1 LVRTLQNR
9 MILGV
14 ALIAIMGFL
23 FYTAVQFFLPD
34 RLITHEVVLV
44 LQRSLRKTGLK
55 INIGKV
61 HWAGLNRI
69 QATRISLLDAQN
81 HSIPYQVGKIDLKIN
96 LLMLITNRLHPENAL
111 QEIELVDPRITLQ
124 HFQDGSWNYRR
135 YFPPGKGKLQ
145 LQMALKIRNGT
156 VDFIDYRYG
165 RHRLQ
170 KINGKAR
177 FSSNSLLS
185 WSAKGITN
193 FNQRMQWSSQGNCR
207 IDEIAGAC
215 EVKARHVA
223 AAKLA
228 PFIPPIVDYRVSS
241 GFTDIKINIAWNND
255 ELWLNNGVA
264 SLWNVAFTVPQIKDP
279 FVIKQLEAEFSPTQW
294 QVNHGCL
301 LHHRTV
307 IKVSGLINNKMN
319 RIKGELSAE
328 QVGLAELNQLLPKDT
343 KTSLQGEGK
352 LRLTVGGTLNNPIID
367 GEAFI
372 NNARLVLAGVE
383 TVNQI
388 AGRMTIRKN
397 NLKIQR
403 LEGSWHN
410 SLVVMKGTIYNLFNP
425 RLNLQVYGSGLNPGP
440 EVTDLLSKQGFRAN
454 GSINL
459 DGKITG
465 KPMNPDI
472 VAELS
477 VEQLF
482 YQEVAFNAL
491 RTKLQWDVNANSLRI
506 LELQGNIWDGHFTA
520 KGEVRVNTGGVRWRL
535 SSRIADVNLA
545 LAPFSDELGLGGKV
559 SSDLVLKGNW
569 QKGTS
574 FQYGNVLGIL
584 NGKDLAYKDLLID
597 EAKGA
602 FSWLDGKLD
611 IHSIELKIDRGMI
624 YGHLSW
630 NPADLAVNL
639 YAENVRI
646 QQLLPDNRLYPVGG
660 FFNGSCI
667 FEGPLKKVTGRID
680 GVFSEVSWGDRPIG
694 TIKETIDYSPQGLII
709 TQALVSTDTGD
720 YRVTGRVDLGEE
732 AGLALQITGNNI
744 KLSGLPTWFPAIAAF
759 KPSGT
764 AQIDCSIKGP
774 FDDPQI
780 QGEASFMDPSFG
792 PLHMEQGNLKVSGDL
807 GQLTISEF
815 NLTSRTSQ
823 ISINGSV
830 NQNQLDLTVNGSAL
844 QLGSLQL
851 TYGGKTLEG
860 TIDVRGSLR
869 GDITN
874 PFFEALIG
882 GKELSFGSLYFKDL
896 AAQINWHSQILE
908 IDLARLSRDQTEIA
922 LSGTLSFT
930 ENTPLYD
937 LDLRVSTLSLRE
949 LLNNTYPMPANLE
962 ADGQLDGFIKIAGNF
977 SDPEIS
983 IRGTLSQ
990 GTFNDVPVNGE
1001 FDLAYS
1007 NRKVTIERLL
1017 LNQGNGTLL
1026 ANGVW
1031 ENGQHIKIELGLQD
1045 FPCQAINPFINPA
1058 YKLAGVANAFAIVEW
1073 SNSKINGDYRL
1084 VINSLALNQYQL
1096 GDLSANGDLS
1106 NQGLSVSEAMI
1117 SRKDGFLNAKGYI
1130 PWDPALING
1139 LKIPLLRDVVSRNLN
1154 MTFNFKNLPGEQLNF
1169 FESLA
1174 KVLSGS
1180 LDGNLKLSGALNNP
1194 QIVGNIDANDLS
1206 ANVVGLPGLV
1216 ENFQASVVLDGAK
1229 ATIERARG
1237 TYGHGRFNISGNATY
1252 DGSGI
1257 GDLDLAL
1264 TGSNIF
1270 YSNSF
1275 FDGYGDLNLKLQGP
1289 KMEPLLSG
1297 DAKIFDSRISVS
1309 GSTSRDTSLSWD
1321 PKLDIAVSTK
1331 DNVRYRQMGLA
1342 DVTLNGKIQVQG
1354 KLSDPK
1360 IEGEASSKQGI
1371 LTFYGQTFKVNQGKA
1386 VFKYSQGIL
1395 PYIDVN
1401 SSLQYPKAE
1410 IFLTAKGQVG
1420 GDVAINLTSQPFMS
1434 RADLFAMLNWPELND
1449 EQKPLTVNEVV
1460 AGNISFLTDTIFGD
1474 FLYQIRNT
1482 LNIDY
1487 LYLEPNYQQSDLSLH
1502 VGRNV
1507 GKDLF
1512 LSYTRS
1518 FADTSKEQWGLDY
1531 QIDSHWSLG
1540 GNYSVVD
1547 GTSWRLIYQI
1557 GLQ

>member
-1 LVRTLQNR
+1 MVRTVQNK
-9 MILGV
+9 MILGI
-14 ALIAIMGFL
+14 ALIAAMGFL
-23 FYTAVQFFLPD
+23 FYTAAQFFLPD
-34 RLITHEVVLV
+34 RVITHEVVLV
-44 LQRSLRKTGLK
+44 LQKSLGKTGLK
-55 INIGKV
+55 ISIGRV

-69 QATRISLLDAQN
+69 RATQISLRDAQN
-81 HSIPYQVGKIDLKIN
+81 RSIPYQVGKIDLKVN
-96 LLMLITNRLHPENAL
+96 LFTLITNRLHPESAL
-111 QEIELVDPRITLQ
+111 QEIELVDPRITLR
-124 HFQDGSWNYRR
+124 HFRDGSWNYRR
-135 YFPPGKGKLQ
+135 YFPSGKGKLQ

-170 KINGKAR
+170 KINGKLK

-185 WSAKGITN
+185 WSAKGITD

-207 IDEIAGAC
+207 IDQIAGTC

-228 PFIPPIVDYRVSS
+228 PFITPIVDYRVSS
-241 GFTDIKINIAWNND
+241 GFADITLNLAWNHD
-255 ELWLNNGVA
+255 QLWVKNGTS
-264 SLWNVAFTVPQIKDP
+264 SLEDVAFTLPQIKGP
-279 FVIKQLEAEFSPTQW
+279 FVIKQLEAKFSPTQW
-294 QVNHGCL
+294 QVSHGYL
-301 LHHRTV
+301 LHQRTV
-307 IKVSGLINNKMN
+307 IKVSGLINNKLN

-328 QVGLAELNQLLPKDT
+328 QVALAELNQLLPKAT
-343 KTSLQGEGK
+343 KTSLQGEGN
-352 LRLTVGGTLNNPIID
+352 LRLTVSGTLNNPNID
-367 GEAFI
+367 GEVFI
-372 NNARLVLAGVE
+372 NNAKVVLAGIE

-397 NLKIQR
+397 NLRIQR

-410 SLVVMKGTIYNLFNP
+410 SLVAMKGTISNLFNP
-425 RLNLQVYGSGLNPGP
+425 RLDLQVSGSGLNPGP
-440 EVTDLLSKQGFRAN
+440 EVMDLLSKQGFRIN

-477 VEQLF
+477 LEQLF
-482 YQEVAFNAL
+482 YREVALNAL
-491 RTKLQWDVNANSLRI
+491 KTKLQWNVNTNSLRI
-506 LELQGNIWDGHFTA
+506 VEVQGDILDGHFTA
-520 KGEVRVNTGGVRWRL
+520 KGQVVVNVGGVRWQL
-535 SSRIADVNLA
+535 SSQIADVNLA
-545 LAPFSDELGLGGKV
+545 LFPFSDELGLGGKA
-559 SSDLVLKGNW
+559 SGDLVLKGDW
-569 QKGTS
+569 QKGTP
-574 FQYGNVLGIL
+574 FQYGNVVGIL
-584 NGKDLAYKDLLID
+584 NGKNLAYKDLLID
-597 EAKGA
+597 DAKGA

-630 NPADLAVNL
+630 NPTDLAVNL
-639 YAENVRI
+639 YAENVRV
-646 QQLLPDNRLYPVGG
+646 QQLLPDNRLYPIDGY
-660 FFNGSCI
+660 FNGNCI
-667 FEGPLKKVTGRID
+667 FEGPLKEVTGRID
-680 GVFSEVSWGDRPIG
+680 GVFSEVTWGGRPIG
-694 TIKETIDYSPQGLII
+694 TIKGAIDYSPQGLNIA
-709 TQALVSTDTGD
+709 QVLASTVTGD
-720 YRVTGRVDLGEE
+720 YQVTGRIDLGEE
-732 AGLALQITGNNI
+732 SALALQITGNNI
-744 KLSGLPTWFPAIAAF
+744 KLSGLSTWFPAMAAF
-759 KPSGT
+759 KPSGA

-780 QGEASFMDPSFG
+780 QGEASFKEPSFG

-807 GQLTISEF
+807 DQLTISEF
-815 NLTSRTSQ
+815 ILTNRASQ
-823 ISINGSV
+823 ISMNGSV
-830 NQNQLDLTVNGSAL
+830 DRNQLDLTVNGSAV
-844 QLGSLQL
+844 QLGLLQL

-860 TIDVRGSLR
+860 TIDLQGSLR

-874 PFFEALIG
+874 PFFEASIG

-896 AAQINWHSQILE
+896 AAQINWHSQIVE
-908 IDLARLSRDQTEIA
+908 IDLARLSRDRTEIA
-922 LSGTLSFT
+922 LSGTLSFA
-930 ENTPLYD
+930 ENSPLYD
-937 LDLRVSTLSLRE
+937 LDLRVSALSLQE
-949 LLNNTYPMPANLE
+949 LLNNTCRMPANLE
-962 ADGQLDGFIKIAGNF
+962 ANGQLDGFIKIAGNF
-977 SDPEIS
+977 NNPEIS

-990 GTFNDVPVNGE
+990 GTFNDLPVNGE

-1026 ANGVW
+1026 ANGIW
-1031 ENGQHIKIELGLQD
+1031 ENGQHVKIELGLQD
-1045 FPCQAINPFINPA
+1045 FPCQAINPFIGPA
-1058 YKLAGVANAFAIVEW
+1058 YKLAGVANAFAMIEW
-1073 SNSKINGDYRL
+1073 ANSKINGDYRL
-1084 VINSLALNQYQL
+1084 VINNFGLNQHQL
-1096 GDLSANGDLS
+1096 GDLRANGDLS
-1106 NQGLSVSEAMI
+1106 NQGLAVSEAVI
-1117 SRKDGFLNAKGYI
+1117 SRKDGFLSAKGYI
-1130 PWDPALING
+1130 PWDPALIKG
-1139 LKIPLLRDVVSRNLN
+1139 WKTPLLNDAVSRNLN
-1154 MTFNFKNLPGEQLNF
+1154 MAFNFKNFPGEQLNF

-1174 KVLSGS
+1174 NVLSGS
-1180 LDGNLKLSGALNNP
+1180 LDGNLKLSGDVSHP
-1194 QIVGNIDANDLS
+1194 KIVGNIDANDLR
-1206 ANVVGLPGLV
+1206 ANVVGLPGVV

-1229 ATIERARG
+1229 ATIESARG
-1237 TYGHGRFNISGNATY
+1237 TYGHGRFTISGDATY
-1252 DGSGI
+1252 DGFGI

-1289 KMEPLLSG
+1289 KMEPLFSG
-1297 DAKIFDSRISVS
+1297 DVKIFNSRISVS

-1321 PKLDIAVSTK
+1321 PKLDIAISTQ
-1331 DNVRYRQMGLA
+1331 DNVRYRQVGLA
-1342 DVTLNGKIQVQG
+1342 DVTLKGKIRVQG
-1354 KLSDPK
+1354 KFTDPK

-1371 LTFYGQTFKVNQGKA
+1371 LTFYGQTFKVDQGKA
-1386 VFKYSQGIL
+1386 VFKYSQGFL
-1395 PYIDVN
+1395 PYIDIS

-1410 IFLTAKGQVG
+1410 IFLSAKGQVG
-1420 GDVAINLTSQPFMS
+1420 GDIAINLTSQPFMS
-1434 RADLFAMLNWPELND
+1434 RSDLFALLNWPELND
-1449 EQKPLTVNEVV
+1449 EQKPLTVNDVV

-1518 FADTSKEQWGLDY
+1518 FAYTSKEQWGLDY

-1540 GNYSVVD
+1540 GNYSVLD

-1557 GLQ
+1557 GI